1 MIEWIN
7 EIFTAGYWVNML
19 SQISSMGIFA
29 GVGLAMI
36 EAFFPPLPLILFVTI
51 NITAFGF
58 WTGYLYS
65 WLGSCIGSIIVFFII
80 KRFGQKKF
88 QQKIAHN
95 EKIYNIFQ
103 WIKEKGFT
111 PVFLL
116 LTFPF
121 TPSIVICGLAALAG
135 IKNKEYISALVLGK
149 LIMIFS
155 LSFIG
160 FNVRAFFEQPLKS
173 IILILITLTISIIGK
188 KVIKFLEKK
197 RRKKEILVDEEM
209 SVKTA
214 A

>member
-1 MIEWIN
+1 VIDWLKELLTLGHWVEMLN
-7 EIFTAGYWVNML
+7 EIR
-19 SQISSMGIFA
+19 SMGMIA

-51 NITAFGF
+51 NIMAFGF

-65 WLGSCIGSIIVFFII
+65 WLGSCIGSIIVFLLI
-80 KRFGQKKF
+80 KKFGQERF
-88 QQKIAHN
+88 QSKIANN
-95 EKIYNIFQ
+95 EKVFNVFH

-111 PVFLL
+111 PVFFL

-121 TPSIVICGLAALAG
+121 TPSILVCGLAALAG
-135 IKNKEYISALVLGK
+135 IKNREYISALVLGK

-160 FNVRAFFEQPLKS
+160 FNVKAFVQQPLKS
-173 IILILITLTISIIGK
+173 ILLISFTCLISIVGK
-188 KVIKFLEKK
+188 YMIKLFEKK
-197 RRKKEILVDEEM
+197 HEETITEEEKIK
-209 SVKTA
+209 SKA